1 MQRLSPTVTR
11 GAIAG
16 FLAAIALAV
25 WFLFI
30 DIIEAQPFRTPLFVA
45 RSLVGL
51 DGEADG
57 AGLVAVYTGLH
68 FALFVLLGIAV
79 NWLLERTRTAPYVL
93 LGFVLGFLLFDIV
106 FYAGVIVT
114 GVDVVRELGWPQV
127 LVGNLI
133 AGLVLLGYLNAT
145 SPTARVSWRR
155 ILQER
160 QTLREGLTGALLG
173 AAIVMFWFFLM
184 DLGRGQLFFTPAA
197 LGSAL
202 FHGARGVDQVQIT
215 VATIIGYTIIH
226 VAAFLAVGFIAA
238 ALAVAVERN
247 PSVLLGLGLLFVTFE
262 VLFIGLLAILAAW
275 LIDALNWWAILA
287 ANLLA
292 AGVMGGY
299 LWHEHPKLHEVLD
312 HNVEE
317 EMFRESEV

>member
-1 MQRLSPTVTR
+1 MQRLNSTMTR

-16 FLAAIALAV
+16 FLAATALAV

-30 DIIEAQPFRTPLFVA
+30 DIVEADPFRTPLFVA
-45 RSLVGL
+45 RALAGL
-51 DGEADG
+51 DGAPSSM
-57 AGLVAVYTGLH
+57 ALLALYTGLH
-68 FALFVLLGIAV
+68 FAVFVLLGIAV
-79 NWLLERTRTAPYVL
+79 SWVLQRTRTVPYVL
-93 LGFVLGFLLFDIV
+93 LGFVLGFLLFDVV
-106 FYAGVIVT
+106 FYVGVIVT

-133 AGLVLLGYLNAT
+133 AGLTLLGYLNMT
-145 SPTARVSWRR
+145 SPGTRLSWRK
-155 ILQER
+155 ILRER
-160 QTLREGLTGALLG
+160 QTLREGLVGAMLG

-184 DLGRGQLFFTPAA
+184 DIGRDEAFFTPAA

-202 FHGARGVDQVQIT
+202 FHGARGVEQVQIT
-215 VATIIGYTIIH
+215 AGTVIGYTIIH
-226 VAAFLAVGFIAA
+226 IAAFLAVGFIAA
-238 ALAVAVERN
+238 ALAVAVEHN

-262 VLFIGLLAILAAW
+262 VLFIGLLSIIAAW

-292 AGVMGGY
+292 AAVMGGY
-299 LWHEHPKLHEVLD
+299 LWHEHPKLHEVLG

-317 EMFRESEV
+317 DMFRESEV